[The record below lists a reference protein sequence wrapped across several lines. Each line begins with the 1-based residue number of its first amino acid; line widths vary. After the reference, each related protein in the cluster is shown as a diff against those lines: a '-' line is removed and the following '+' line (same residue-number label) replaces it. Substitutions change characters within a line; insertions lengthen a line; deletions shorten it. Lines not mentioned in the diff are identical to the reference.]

1 MGLPAP
7 EHKRFYPV
15 IKISLVTDVI
25 ILFRHPLNFFTNINV
40 LIKLQH
46 YQNIYPMDPNRL
58 RRLNVR
64 LSQQEWDKVHKLA
77 SNTTCRS
84 TSEYARKLLTGKPVR
99 VFYRNQSFDEL
110 EQQMIRLLP
119 RLETFATN
127 FAQAIQ
133 MPDSGEKMP
142 TANSI
147 RNLLQCHSLAVSKA
161 LS

>member
-1 MGLPAP
+1 
-7 EHKRFYPV
+7 
-15 IKISLVTDVI
+15 
-25 ILFRHPLNFFTNINV
+25 
-40 LIKLQH
+40 
-46 YQNIYPMDPNRL
+46 MDPNRL

-119 RLETFATN
+119 RLETIGSD

-133 MPDSGEKMP
+133 KLDSGEKTP
-142 TANSI
+142 EPNSTLS
-147 RNLLQCHSLAVSKA
+147 LLQFHAINVSKA
-161 LS
+161 VAEIRDHIVNPPHPGRQAPLFQTTHGAKRKRSHQPAHHAELRSVRPAIQ

>member
-1 MGLPAP
+1 
-7 EHKRFYPV
+7 
-15 IKISLVTDVI
+15 
-25 ILFRHPLNFFTNINV
+25 
-40 LIKLQH
+40 
-46 YQNIYPMDPNRL
+46 MDPNRL

-119 RLETFATN
+119 RLETIGSD

-133 MPDSGEKMP
+133 KLDSGEKTP
-142 TANSI
+142 EPNSTLY
-147 RNLLQCHSLAVSKA
+147 LLQFHAINVSKA
-161 LS
+161 VAEIRDHIVKLSDKCDPK